1 MGSTP
6 SSREVVGIDV
16 AKDSLE
22 VALGRDGARAF
33 GNDSA
38 GHDGLLEHLR
48 GKAMT

>member
-33 GNDSA
+33 RNDSA